1 MLLAYQQHL
10 DPLHNAWLSTF
21 FAGLPVLVL
30 FWLLVPRRWLAP
42 KAGLGGAI
50 TALVVAIVVYGMPAP
65 LALASFVHGVLF
77 GLLPV
82 GWTIFNAMLLYNVT
96 VETGQFAIIRRSVAG
111 LSADARIQAVLI
123 GFSFGAFLEGAAG
136 GGTPVAICGAIMVG
150 LGFDPFLAA
159 VLCLIAN
166 TSPVAY
172 GGLGTPIIVLNG
184 VTDLPGHQISVMAG
198 HQLPLLSCIIPF
210 WMVRCMCGWK
220 ETFEVLPAIAVA
232 GFSFALFQ
240 YTFATFHLWTGIEM
254 WPMTDIG
261 GGIFSLVVT
270 AIFLRFWRPRRE
282 WHYDGQGRPVS
293 VEKWQEQRPCP
304 RPSEAAALLASDP
317 REEAVGHSPVPF
329 ATAADRVPLT
339 AAKIALA
346 WTPFAIMSLLLMLT
360 GIVRQMEGKGPVR
373 IGGTHSRW
381 QTNYLI
387 AIPGLDNQVHRDPRL
402 HLVRAE
408 QAAAL
413 SVGQLVA
420 ASFTGTPVPI
430 AQGVWLADRLAP
442 KPERAQFNFAW
453 LTAPGT
459 AVFVAACISMLLLRM
474 NARQIRSVFRRTFF
488 QMKIPIPTIALMLGL
503 SYVTRYA
510 GMDATLGVA
519 FASTGIFYPFFAA
532 ILGWLGVFLTGT
544 DAGSNALFGSLQ
556 KITAN
561 EIYTQHPDAFAHL
574 SREQTQILIC
584 TANSTGGVMGKMID
598 AQSICVA
605 TAATHQI
612 GREADI
618 FKAVVWHSIILA
630 AVVGMMTLLQAYV
643 WPLTLMV
650 PAGQP

>member
-1 MLLAYQQHL
+1 MLFAYHQNL
-10 DPLHNAWLSTF
+10 DPLNNAWLSTF

-30 FWLLVPRRWLAP
+30 FWLLVPMRWLAP

-50 TALVVAIVVYGMPAP
+50 TALVIAVTVYGMPAP
-65 LALASFVHGVLF
+65 MAVASFVHGVLF
-77 GLLPV
+77 GMLPV
-82 GWTIFNAMLLYNVT
+82 GWTIFNAMLLYNIT
-96 VETGQFAIIRRSVAG
+96 VETGQFAIMRRSVAE
-111 LSADARIQAVLI
+111 LSPDARIQAVLI

-184 VTDLPGHQISVMAG
+184 VTDLPGHVLSVMAG
-198 HQLPLLSCIIPF
+198 HQLPLLSCIIPL

-220 ETFEVLPAIAVA
+220 ETFEVLPAILVA
-232 GFSFALFQ
+232 GGSFAIFQ
-240 YTFATFHLWTGIEM
+240 YTFATFHLWTGAEM

-261 GGIFSLVVT
+261 GGIFSLILT
-270 AIFLRFWRPRRE
+270 AIFLKYWQPRRA
-282 WHYDGQGRPVS
+282 WHYDMNGRRQPMAGASRASNAV
-293 VEKWQEQRPCP
+293 PAHG
-304 RPSEAAALLASDP
+304 EAAAVLS
-317 REEAVGHSPVPF
+317 AVAP
-329 ATAADRVPLT
+329 AAPAAESAPLT
-339 AAKIALA
+339 ARQVALA
-346 WTPFAIMSLLLMLT
+346 WTPFAIMSVLLMLT
-360 GIVRQMEGKGPVR
+360 GIVRQMESKGPVR
-373 IGGTHSRW
+373 IIGPW
-381 QTNYLI
+381 QTNYLMP
-387 AIPGLDNQVHRDPRL
+387 IPGLDKEVHRDAKL

-408 QAAAL
+408 ESAAYVVGAL
-413 SVGQLVA
+413 SPTPTLLPLVNTA
-420 ASFTGTPVPI
+420 PAVMLSE
-430 AQGVWLADRLAP
+430 RLAP
-442 KPERAQFNFAW
+442 KPERAVFNFAW

-459 AVFVAACISMLLLRM
+459 AVFLAACLSMCLLRM
-474 NARQIRSVFRRTFF
+474 TPSQVARVLRRTCF

-519 FASTGIFYPFFAA
+519 FAQTGIFYPFFAA

-561 EIYTQHPDAFAHL
+561 EIYSHHPEAFRYL
-574 SREQTQILIC
+574 TREQAQVLIC

-618 FKAVVWHSIILA
+618 FKAVIWHSIILA
-630 AVVGMMTLLQAYV
+630 AVVGGMTLVQAYV
-643 WPLTLMV
+643 WPFTLMV
-650 PAGQP
+650 PSAAL

>member
-1 MLLAYQQHL
+1 MLLAYHQNL
-10 DPLHNAWLSTF
+10 DPLNNVWLSTF

-30 FWLLVPRRWLAP
+30 FWLLVPMRWLAP

-50 TALVVAIVVYGMPAP
+50 TALVIAMVIYGMPAP
-65 LALASFVHGVLF
+65 MALASFVHGVLF
-77 GLLPV
+77 GMLPV
-82 GWTIFNAMLLYNVT
+82 GWTIFNAMLLYNIT
-96 VETGQFAIIRRSVAG
+96 VETGQFAVMRRSVAE
-111 LSADARIQAVLI
+111 LSPDARIQAVLI

-184 VTDLPGHQISVMAG
+184 VTDLPGHVLSVMAG
-198 HQLPLLSCIIPF
+198 HQLPLLSCIIPL

-220 ETFEVLPAIAVA
+220 ETWEVMPAILVA
-232 GFSFALFQ
+232 GGSFAVFQ
-240 YTFATFHLWTGIEM
+240 YTFATFHLWTGAEM

-270 AIFLRFWRPRRE
+270 AIFLKYWKPRRA
-282 WHYDGQGRPVS
+282 WHYDQNGRR
-293 VEKWQEQRPCP
+293 Q
-304 RPSEAAALLASDP
+304 PSEQGVRTTDADAHHA
-317 REEAVGHSPVPF
+317 E
-329 ATAADRVPLT
+329 TAAVLSAVDCPNPSSVNAPLT
-339 AAKIALA
+339 ARQVALA
-346 WTPFAIMSLLLMLT
+346 WTPFAIMSVLLMLT
-360 GIVRQMEGKGPVR
+360 GIVRQMESKGPVR
-373 IGGTHSRW
+373 IVGRW

-387 AIPGLDNQVHRDPRL
+387 PIPGLDQAVHRDAKL

-408 QAAAL
+408 ESAAYVLGAL
-413 SVGQLVA
+413 APTPTPLPMVA
-420 ASFTGTPVPI
+420 TGPTVLL
-430 AQGVWLADRLAP
+430 GERLAP
-442 KPERAQFNFAW
+442 KPERAVFNFAW

-459 AVFVAACISMLLLRM
+459 AVFFAAIVSMLLLRM
-474 NARQIRSVFRRTFF
+474 NAAQIARVVRKTCF

-519 FASTGIFYPFFAA
+519 FANTGILYPFFAA

-561 EIYTQHPDAFAHL
+561 EIYTNHPEAFRYL
-574 SREQTQILIC
+574 TREQTQVLIC

-618 FKAVVWHSIILA
+618 FKAVIWHSIILA
-630 AVVGMMTLLQAYV
+630 AVVGLMTLAQAYV
-643 WPLTLMV
+643 WPFTLLV
-650 PAGQP
+650 PSVAP

>member
-1 MLLAYQQHL
+1 MLLAYQQNL
-10 DPLHNAWLSTF
+10 DPLNNPWLSTF

-30 FWLLVPRRWLAP
+30 FWLLVPMRWLAP

-50 TALVVAIVVYGMPAP
+50 TALVVAILIYGMPAP
-65 LALASFVHGVLF
+65 MALASFIHGVLF
-77 GLLPV
+77 GMLPV
-82 GWTIFNAMLLYNVT
+82 GWTIFNAMLLYNIT
-96 VETGQFAIIRRSVAG
+96 VETGQFAVMRRSVAE

-184 VTDLPGHQISVMAG
+184 VTDLPGHQLSVMAG
-198 HQLPLLSCIIPF
+198 HQLPFLSCIIPL

-220 ETFEVLPAIAVA
+220 ETWEVLPAIAVA
-232 GFSFALFQ
+232 GGSFAIFQ
-240 YTFATFHLWTGIEM
+240 YTFATFHLWTGTEM

-261 GGIFSLVVT
+261 GGIFSLIVT
-270 AIFLRFWRPRRE
+270 AIFLRYWKPRRE
-282 WHYDGQGRPVS
+282 WHYDSNGQPASARAPTIVPG
-293 VEKWQEQRPCP
+293 QHA
-304 RPSEAAALLASDP
+304 EAAAVLSSADP
-317 REEAVGHSPVPF
+317 PSP
-329 ATAADRVPLT
+329 AEDKSPLT
-339 AAKIALA
+339 ARKIALA
-346 WTPFAIMSLLLMLT
+346 WTPFAIMSVLLMLT
-360 GIVRQMEGKGPVR
+360 GFVRQMESKGPVK
-373 IGGTHSRW
+373 IFGAW

-387 AIPGLDNQVHRDPRL
+387 PIPGLDNQVHRDPKL

-408 QAAAL
+408 EAAAFAVGSL
-413 SVGQLVA
+413 SPLP
-420 ASFTGTPVPI
+420 TPAPLFNT
-430 AQGVWLADRLAP
+430 APTLLLAERFAP
-442 KPERAQFNFAW
+442 KPERAVFNFAW

-459 AVFVAACISMLLLRM
+459 AVFAAALISILLLRM
-474 NARQIRSVFRRTFF
+474 NARQIKSVLLKTCF
-488 QMKIPIPTIALMLGL
+488 QMKIPIPTIAMMLGL

-519 FASTGIFYPFFAA
+519 FASTGILYPFFAA

-561 EIYTQHPDAFAHL
+561 EIYSNHPDAFRYL
-574 SREQTQILIC
+574 TREQTQILIC

-630 AVVGMMTLLQAYV
+630 VIVGLMTLVQAYV
-643 WPLTLMV
+643 WPFTLMV
-650 PAGQP
+650 PSAAP